1 MKKFI
6 FTLLLAIVSSVWTT
20 SNAICMV
27 AGTHIDGSTVSI
39 SGNFIKTAMPCGEE
53 EPCANC
59 VTLALSANED
69 IYYFSTTD
77 PVVERQL
84 DSIMSE
90 LVSVNC
96 ICVQPAVVTGV
107 LYMRGGFH
115 YIAISSITV
124 LGDIQPKNEEL
135 RLNSLCNE
143 WNVLEISN
151 VTCGY
156 CEEYRTYNF
165 HLTTDTIINA
175 TRYVKLEQDGIY
187 KGAMREGT
195 NADIYYV
202 PNNSTNEYL
211 LYAFNAQVG
220 DSLENLWFGANE
232 NENYFVSSATVVNIE
247 PTTPRKFTIDFEW
260 QFFYSY
266 AAINDTSEI
275 MHTELVWLEGVG
287 FQFGGPLSYECPF
300 DCAGG
305 PGLFTLCAYKNGE
318 QVYADPYWSEKV
330 GCEYNRH
337 TLPSLCDEWNVLV
350 SSFCWPTY
358 STGKYYLSTDTIING
373 QRYNKLTSDYYSYL
387 NYKGA
392 MREGTN
398 ADIYYVPAGS
408 TNEFL
413 LYAFNAQVGEVL
425 NNLYLG
431 GLEENSYTG
440 RVEAIS
446 DGSPR
451 IFTIRVLYPTGM
463 GEEPGESFSV
473 TWIEGVGSPETPYG
487 LAVVPTVPAY
497 NGVYTLLCA
506 YKNGKQIYTS
516 DLGKKY
522 GCEYNYD
529 PYSTPEDT
537 IPLFIKDNPGTSTVD
552 PADPNLIYAVLRNDM
567 LIIRDFTGVE
577 IFFTLS
583 RNGSLFGPRRARS
596 VQAQQSFTDSTSVE
610 LTEEGTYD
618 IELTSESWNY
628 IVVGSFDFNKTH
640 EAVEIIPSKRPAAS
654 KILRNGQ
661 LLIRIGDQL
670 YTPSGVLV
678 Q

>member
-6 FTLLLAIVSSVWTT
+6 FTLLLAIVSSVWMM
-20 SNAICMV
+20 SEAFCMV
-27 AGTHIDGSTVSI
+27 AKTPVDGQTVSI
-39 SGNFIKTAMPCGEE
+39 SGVLIQTAMPCGDE

-59 VTLALSANED
+59 LTLALSANEAL
-69 IYYFSTTD
+69 YYLSTTD

-124 LGDIQPKNEEL
+124 LGDIHTQKKDKLP
-135 RLNSLCNE
+135 SLCDE
-143 WNVLEISN
+143 WNELEHLAAIGPDYESFS
-151 VTCGY
+151 TLHF
-156 CEEYRTYNF
+156 R
-165 HLTTDTIINA
+165 LTTDTIINA

-202 PNNSTNEYL
+202 PNHSTNEYL

-220 DSLENLWFGANE
+220 DRLENLWFGANE
-232 NENYFVSSATVVNIE
+232 IDRFIIKSATVVNIE
-247 PTTPRKFTIDFEW
+247 STTPRKFTIGFEW
-260 QFFYSY
+260 QSVYSY

-275 MHTELVWLEGVG
+275 MYAELVWLEGVG

-373 QRYNKLTSDYYSYL
+373 QHYIKLTSDYYSYL
-387 NYKGA
+387 NYIGA

-431 GLEENSYTG
+431 GFEENSYTG

-487 LAVVPTVPAY
+487 LAVVPSVPDI
-497 NGVYTLLCA
+497 GVYSLLCA
-506 YKNGKQIYTS
+506 HKNGEHRYTS

-529 PYSTPEDT
+529 PDLTPEDT
-537 IPLFIKDNPGTSTVD
+537 IPLYIKDNPGTSTVD

-577 IFFTLS
+577 IFLSLS

-640 EAVEIIPSKRPAAS
+640 EAVEIIPSERPAAS
-654 KILRNGQ
+654 KILSNGQ

>member
-6 FTLLLAIVSSVWTT
+6 FTLLLAIVSSVWMM
-20 SNAICMV
+20 SKAICMV
-27 AGTHIDGSTVSI
+27 AGTHIDGPTVSI
-39 SGNFIKTAMPCGEE
+39 SGEIIQTAMPCGDE

-59 VTLALSANED
+59 LTPALSANED

-143 WNVLEISN
+143 WNVL
-151 VTCGY
+151 
-156 CEEYRTYNF
+156 
-165 HLTTDTIINA
+165 
-175 TRYVKLEQDGIY
+175 
-187 KGAMREGT
+187 
-195 NADIYYV
+195 
-202 PNNSTNEYL
+202 
-211 LYAFNAQVG
+211 
-220 DSLENLWFGANE
+220 
-232 NENYFVSSATVVNIE
+232 
-247 PTTPRKFTIDFEW
+247 
-260 QFFYSY
+260 
-266 AAINDTSEI
+266 
-275 MHTELVWLEGVG
+275 
-287 FQFGGPLSYECPF
+287 
-300 DCAGG
+300 
-305 PGLFTLCAYKNGE
+305 
-318 QVYADPYWSEKV
+318 
-330 GCEYNRH
+330 
-337 TLPSLCDEWNVLV
+337 V

-358 STGKYYLSTDTIING
+358 STVKYYLSTDTIING
-373 QRYNKLTSDYYSYL
+373 QRYKKLTSDSYSYL
-387 NYKGA
+387 YYKGA

-398 ADIYYVPAGS
+398 ADIYFVPAGS

-431 GLEENSYTG
+431 GIEENGYSG

-451 IFTIRVLYPTGM
+451 LFTIRVLYPTGM
-463 GEEPGESFSV
+463 GVEPGESFSV

-487 LAVVPTVPAY
+487 LAVVPSVPAY
-497 NGVYTLLCA
+497 IGVYTLLCA
-506 YKNGKQIYTS
+506 YKNGEQVYKSEAGQRYGCEHNSIPIQSLCDEWNIAKISNAMGPYEEIHTVKAALSTDTIIGTQKYVKLFEAGLYKGALREGKNRDIYYIPNGSAHEYLLYNFNANVGDTLSNLWYGGSAEQCPNGYNATVLSISEETPRVFTVEVEYILSDSEGDHIDPLVVFWTEGVGLFDGPAGQICPGPDCACSCGQVVLCAYKNGEQVYTS

-529 PYSTPEDT
+529 PYLTPDDT
-537 IPLFIKDNPGTSTVD
+537 IPLYIKDNPGTSTVD

-577 IFFTLS
+577 IFLTLS
-583 RNGSLFGPRRARS
+583 RNGSLFGPRLARS
-596 VQAQQSFTDSTSVE
+596 VQAQQSFADSTSVE
-610 LTEEGTYD
+610 LTEEGTYE

-640 EAVEIIPSKRPAAS
+640 EAVEIIPSERPAAS

>member
-1 MKKFI
+1 MKKII

-27 AGTHIDGSTVSI
+27 AGTHIDGPTVSI
-39 SGNFIKTAMPCGEE
+39 SGEIIQTAMPCEADTLE
-53 EPCANC
+53 CPPCL
-59 VTLALSANED
+59 TIALSTNEN
-69 IYYFSTTD
+69 IYYLSTTD

-90 LVSVNC
+90 LISVNC
-96 ICVQPAVVTGV
+96 ICEQPAVVTGV
-107 LYMRGGFH
+107 LYMRGGVH

-124 LGDIQPKNEEL
+124 LGDIQPKNKDL
-135 RLNSLCNE
+135 RLNSLCDE
-143 WNVLEISN
+143 WNVLEHLAALGPDYESFS
-151 VTCGY
+151 TLHF
-156 CEEYRTYNF
+156 R
-165 HLTTDTIINA
+165 LTTDTIINA

-232 NENYFVSSATVVNIE
+232 SNRYIIKSATVVNIE
-247 PTTPRKFTIDFEW
+247 STTPRKFTIDFEW
-260 QFFYSY
+260 QSIYSY

-275 MHTELVWLEGVG
+275 MYAELVWLEGLG
-287 FQFGGPLSYECPF
+287 FQYGGPLNYECPF

-305 PGLFTLCAYKNGE
+305 PGLLTLCAYKNGE
-318 QVYADPYWSEKV
+318 QVYADPDWSEKI

-337 TLPSLCDEWNVLV
+337 TLHYLCDEWNVLV

-358 STGKYYLSTDTIING
+358 STVKYYLSTDTIING

-451 IFTIRVLYPTGM
+451 LFTIRVLCPAGM
-463 GEEPGESFSV
+463 GVEPGESFSV

-487 LAVVPTVPAY
+487 LAVVPSVPAY
-497 NGVYTLLCA
+497 NGISTLLCA
-506 YKNGKQIYTS
+506 YKNGEHIYS
-516 DLGKKY
+516 SPIGEQY
-522 GCEYNYD
+522 GCEIN
-529 PYSTPEDT
+529 SVPEDT
-537 IPLFIKDNPGTSTVD
+537 IPLYIKDNPGTSTVD

-567 LIIRDFTGVE
+567 LIIRDFTGAE
-577 IFFTLS
+577 IFLTLS
-583 RNGSLFGPRRARS
+583 RNSSLFSPHRARRA
-596 VQAQQSFTDSTSVE
+596 QAQSFTDSTSVE

-640 EAVEIIPSKRPAAS
+640 EAVEIIPSERPAAS

-670 YTPSGVLV
+670 YTPSGVMV

>member
-1 MKKFI
+1 
-6 FTLLLAIVSSVWTT
+6 
-20 SNAICMV
+20 MV
-27 AGTHIDGSTVSI
+27 AGTHIDGPTVSI
-39 SGNFIKTAMPCGEE
+39 SGEIIQTVMPCGDE

-59 VTLALSANED
+59 LTPALSANED

-124 LGDIQPKNEEL
+124 LGDIQPKKKDKL
-135 RLNSLCNE
+135 PSLCDE

-165 HLTTDTIINA
+165 HLTTDTVIGGLLYSQLI
-175 TRYVKLEQDGIY
+175 KDGAY
-187 KGAMREGT
+187 KGALREG
-195 NADIYYV
+195 NNRDIYCV
-202 PNNSTNEYL
+202 PAGCSQEYL

-220 DSLENLWFGANE
+220 DSLKNIWVGG
-232 NENYFVSSATVVNIE
+232 YSSWIPDVRSVIVSEIKQ
-247 PTTPRKFTIDFEW
+247 TTPRTI
-260 QFFYSY
+260 
-266 AAINDTSEI
+266 
-275 MHTELVWLEGVG
+275 ELEVHYYEAPDAYEESIGNLTWIEGIG
-287 FQFGGPLSYECPF
+287 MPFGPMGAECSVF
-300 DCAGG
+300 NGCADSKAK
-305 PGLFTLCAYKNGE
+305 LLLCAYKNGE
-318 QVYADPYWSEKV
+318 
-330 GCEYNRH
+330 H
-337 TLPSLCDEWNVLV
+337 
-350 SSFCWPTY
+350 
-358 STGKYYLSTDTIING
+358 
-373 QRYNKLTSDYYSYL
+373 
-387 NYKGA
+387 
-392 MREGTN
+392 
-398 ADIYYVPAGS
+398 
-408 TNEFL
+408 
-413 LYAFNAQVGEVL
+413 
-425 NNLYLG
+425 
-431 GLEENSYTG
+431 
-440 RVEAIS
+440 
-446 DGSPR
+446 
-451 IFTIRVLYPTGM
+451 
-463 GEEPGESFSV
+463 
-473 TWIEGVGSPETPYG
+473 
-487 LAVVPTVPAY
+487 
-497 NGVYTLLCA
+497 
-506 YKNGKQIYTS
+506 IYTS
-516 DLGKKY
+516 DFGEQY

-529 PYSTPEDT
+529 PYLTPDDT
-537 IPLFIKDNPGTSTVD
+537 IPLYIKDNPGTSTVD

-577 IFFTLS
+577 IFLTLS

-640 EAVEIIPSKRPAAS
+640 EAVEIIPSERPAAS

-670 YTPSGVLV
+670 YTPSGVMV